1 MSTHVVV
8 NTYTHSVTYVTNK
21 MLTSLKEIIRC
32 SGLSPAK
39 FVEDWK
45 VLHDGISTWI
55 QSRDLE
61 AVILEVFN
69 PRTDKLIGRWD
80 FDIFYGWT
88 GDGGMYVDTDEIK
101 YHILKAGQWPSACE
115 YRIVVTTKKGRPDV
129 VGWSG
134 ATLRSTDGFVRQ
146 SLGTTIDG
154 SGLKSGNRILESSEV
169 ITVADAFKK
178 FRSRLELT
186 DRSKRT
192 RPNVTMKFAI
202 TSGPSSRSNA
212 IS

>member
-21 MLTSLKEIIRC
+21 MLMSLKEIIRC

-129 VGWSG
+129 GGWSG
-134 ATLRSTDGFVRQ
+134 GTLRSTDGFVRQ

-154 SGLKSGNRILESSEV
+154 SGLKSGTAYWRAV
-169 ITVADAFKK
+169 K
-178 FRSRLELT
+178 
-186 DRSKRT
+186 
-192 RPNVTMKFAI
+192 
-202 TSGPSSRSNA
+202 
-212 IS
+212 